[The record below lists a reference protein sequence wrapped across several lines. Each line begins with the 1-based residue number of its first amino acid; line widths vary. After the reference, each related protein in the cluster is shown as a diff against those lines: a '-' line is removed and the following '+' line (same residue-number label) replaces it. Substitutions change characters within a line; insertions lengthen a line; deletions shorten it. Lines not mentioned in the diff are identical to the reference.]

1 LPVSR
6 RQRRPD
12 VLLAPYYRRF
22 ELPWEGD
29 FEASG
34 RFRKILQAGLALLIV
49 LGILFPLL
57 PSPPRP
63 AGEEAVPQRLARVM
77 IENQVKP
84 PPPPPPPVEQPKIE
98 PVKKIPIAPQ
108 PVDRTQ
114 QAREKAAK
122 QLNQIKDELADL
134 RDQMPDQTLGQTKNL
149 TGAVGADTHAER
161 SLITSKVGVGSG
173 GITSANSSRGFGN
186 GAGSLTG
193 HETTAV
199 TSGIARSGLDNR
211 PATRTGVSGK
221 AARSREEI
229 ELVFDRNKG
238 AIYALY
244 SRALREK
251 PDLQGKL
258 VLEFTI
264 APSGEVTMCRLV
276 SSELGDPELESK
288 IVLRVKLFRF
298 EAKDVEPITTTK
310 PIDFFPA

>member
-1 LPVSR
+1 M
-6 RQRRPD
+6 
-12 VLLAPYYRRF
+12 LLAPYYRRY

-29 FEASG
+29 PEERL
-34 RFRKILQAGLALLIV
+34 RFQKILRIGLITLAV

-57 PSPPRP
+57 PAPPREN
-63 AGEEAVPQRLARVM
+63 AADAVPQRLARVM

-84 PPPPPPPVEQPKIE
+84 PPPPPPPPVEETPKVE
-98 PVKKIPIAPQ
+98 PVKKIPVAPPQ
-108 PVDRTQ
+108 PVDRAK
-114 QAREKAAK
+114 QAREKAER
-122 QLNQIKDELADL
+122 QLSQVKDELADL
-134 RDQMPDQTLGQTKNL
+134 RDQMPDQTLGETKNL
-149 TGAVGADTHAER
+149 TGAVGADSHAER

-199 TSGIARSGLDNR
+199 SSAIAHSGLDNR
-211 PATRTGVSGK
+211 PATRSGVSGK
-221 AARSREEI
+221 PARSREEI

-276 SSELGDPELESK
+276 SSELRDPELESK

>member
-1 LPVSR
+1 
-6 RQRRPD
+6 
-12 VLLAPYYRRF
+12 VLLAPYYRRY

-29 FEASG
+29 PEARA
-34 RFRKILQAGLALLIV
+34 RFRRILQVGLALFALF
-49 LGILFPLL
+49 GILFAVL

-63 AGEEAVPQRLARVM
+63 AEEAVVPQRLARVM
-77 IENQVKP
+77 IEQQVKP
-84 PPPPPPPVEQPKIE
+84 PPPPPPPVVQEPPKVE

-114 QAREKAAK
+114 QARDKAVK
-122 QLNQIKDELADL
+122 QLNQFKDELADL
-134 RDQMPDQTLGQTKNL
+134 REQMPDQTLGETKNL
-149 TGAVGADTHAER
+149 TGAVGADSHAER

-173 GITSANSSRGFGN
+173 GITSANSSRGFGT

-199 TSGIARSGLDNR
+199 SSNIARSGLDSR
-211 PATRTGVSGK
+211 PATRSGTSGK

-276 SSELGDPELESK
+276 SSELHDPELESK

-298 EAKDVEPITTTK
+298 ESKDVEPITTTK